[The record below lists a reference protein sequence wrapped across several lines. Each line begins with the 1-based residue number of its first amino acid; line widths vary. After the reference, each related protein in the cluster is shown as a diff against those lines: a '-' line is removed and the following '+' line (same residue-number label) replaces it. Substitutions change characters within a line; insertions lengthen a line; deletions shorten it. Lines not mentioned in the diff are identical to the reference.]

1 MYYYLIDPQQYD
13 GRNFES
19 LQTRLLSLIGE
30 YQVAGETARV
40 TSLRRVEDLVATALA
55 HGCKTLVVVGGDK
68 TLVEVMPFCKN
79 KDITIAFVPLDSQ
92 SEVARII
99 GVTDLDQAVST
110 VAKRRVVKMDLAKI
124 NDKLFI
130 SSVNFGFLEKQARS
144 QRSISWRAL
153 GASRP
158 QMMEI
163 SIDGNYRMKDAFF
176 AGSIINSRD
185 VSLCPTGYDKS
196 IGSPQDGILDLVLV
210 SNTSKYTIWKNRKL
224 LSGRCFEVLQGSTVV
239 RAKKIK
245 IDAPGEV
252 KLFTSGLMIATTPVT
267 IELAK
272 EKLKMI
278 VGRDRQF

>member
-19 LQTRLLSLIGE
+19 LQTHLLSLIGE
-30 YQVAGETARV
+30 YQIFGETARV

-55 HGCKTLVVVGGDK
+55 HGCKTLVVVGGDQ
-68 TLVEVMPFCKN
+68 TLVEVISFCKN
-79 KDITIAFVPLDSQ
+79 KDITIAFIPLDSQ

-99 GVTDLDQAVST
+99 GVNDLDQAVST
-110 VAKRRVVKMDLAKI
+110 VAKRRVVEMDLAKI

-130 SSVNFGFLEKQARS
+130 SSVNFGFLEKQA
-144 QRSISWRAL
+144 QKKKFINLRAL
-153 GASRP
+153 IGSEP
-158 QMMEI
+158 QIMEFD
-163 SIDGNYRMKDAFF
+163 IDGHYRMKDTFF

-185 VSLCPTGYDKS
+185 ASLCPITYDKS
-196 IGSPQDGILDLVLV
+196 IGSPMDGILDLILV
-210 SNTSKYTIWKNRKL
+210 SKTSKYDIWKNRKVL
-224 LSGRCFEVLQGSTVV
+224 AGRCFEVLPGSTVV

-245 IDAPGEV
+245 INAPRKVE
-252 KLFTSGLMIATTPVT
+252 LFISGLLVATTPVT
-267 IELAK
+267 IEFAK

>member
-1 MYYYLIDPQQYD
+1 MYYYLIDSQRYD

-30 YQVAGETARV
+30 YQVSGETARV

-55 HGCKTLVVVGGDK
+55 HGCKTLVVVGGDQ
-68 TLVEVMPFCKN
+68 TLVEVISFCRN
-79 KDITIAFVPLDSQ
+79 KDITIAFVPLDSK

-99 GVTDLDQAVST
+99 GVSNLDQAIST

-124 NDKLFI
+124 NDKFFI
-130 SSVNFGFLEKQARS
+130 SSVNFGFLEKQAQS
-144 QRSISWRAL
+144 QRSINFRAL

-158 QMMEI
+158 QIMEFG
-163 SIDGNYRMKDAFF
+163 IDGSYRMKDVFF

-185 VSLCPTGYDKS
+185 VSMCPAGYDKS

-210 SNTSKYTIWKNRKL
+210 SNTSKFNIWRNRKK
-224 LSGRCFEVLQGSTVV
+224 LSGRCFEILQGSTVV

-245 IDAPGEV
+245 IDAPREV
-252 KLFTSGLMIATTPVT
+252 ELFISGILVATTPVT

-278 VGRDRQF
+278 VGKDRQF